1 MSDYLEMTIASDLFD
16 DYPIHN
22 VLVLHDI
29 TIQDLIAE
37 IRTEFGFDEGEY
49 ALALKGTR
57 KELKPDA
64 TFDELSLG
72 NGTDLVFGR
81 RQRKQ
86 QQFKGTQLRPQNR
99 AYLVEE
105 ASGTRYEISRS
116 NALIGRALSDAT
128 TSVEINL
135 ALVDKSNSV
144 SRQHAR
150 IIEAN
155 GNYLLEA
162 LREDN
167 PTYLNDKLLQKS
179 EPVPIKT
186 GDIIKV
192 GRIILQFHAP
202 N

>member
-1 MSDYLEMTIASDLFD
+1 
-16 DYPIHN
+16 
-22 VLVLHDI
+22 
-29 TIQDLIAE
+29 
-37 IRTEFGFDEGEY
+37 
-49 ALALKGTR
+49 
-57 KELKPDA
+57 
-64 TFDELSLG
+64 
-72 NGTDLVFGR
+72 
-81 RQRKQ
+81 
-86 QQFKGTQLRPQNR
+86 
-99 AYLVEE
+99 
-105 ASGTRYEISRS
+105 SGTRYEISRS

-162 LREDN
+162 LRDDN

-192 GRIILQFHAP
+192 GRIILQFHAS